1 LLHTHVVYRCK
12 VAIED
17 SHLDIQLDSRATHS
31 LTYMAFTTELEKTL
45 STQTL
50 CKYTLCELSVL
61 LSKLS

>member
-31 LTYMAFTTELEKTL
+31 LTVYAPFPGSIPATL
-45 STQTL
+45 L
-50 CKYTLCELSVL
+50 V
-61 LSKLS
+61 